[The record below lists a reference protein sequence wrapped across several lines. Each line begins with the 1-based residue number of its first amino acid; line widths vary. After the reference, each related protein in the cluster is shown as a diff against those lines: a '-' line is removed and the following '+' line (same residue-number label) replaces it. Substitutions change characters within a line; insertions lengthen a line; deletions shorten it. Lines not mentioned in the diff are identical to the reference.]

1 MYIVQYMVRM
11 NMLEAVYAV
20 LFTHDAVRELMN

>member
-11 NMLEAVYAV
+11 NMLEVVYAV
-20 LFTHDAVRELMN
+20 LFTYDAVRELIN